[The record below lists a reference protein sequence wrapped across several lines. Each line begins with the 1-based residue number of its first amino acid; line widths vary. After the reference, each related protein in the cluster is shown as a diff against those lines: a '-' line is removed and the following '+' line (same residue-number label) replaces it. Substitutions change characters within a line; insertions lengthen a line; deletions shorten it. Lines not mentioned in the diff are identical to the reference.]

1 MKDIYDMRMRICA
14 TTLLMA
20 FVATLQSA
28 VAAPPSPFEVVLV
41 PDTQNYS
48 EKFPDTYLAQTTWIR
63 DNAKARNIK
72 FAIHL
77 GDIVQTAAVDDEW
90 KVADAAQ
97 RILEGHVPYSVVPG
111 NHDLDVKDG
120 TLTRGVAKYHAYFP
134 PSRFEKFPWYGG
146 HMGEDNANNYAY
158 FEQDG
163 LKFMVLSFAFAP
175 TDEMLAW
182 AAGVIAEHPDH
193 RVIIATHYYMRP
205 TGRGKG
211 GTYGLGG
218 NDGEMM
224 WDKFV
229 RKQPNVFMVVCG
241 HVLGVHHQIS
251 TNDAGKPVH
260 ELLCDY
266 QGEANGGDGW
276 LQTMRFVPEENKI
289 HVEAYSP
296 TLDAHRKEDPHSYVL
311 DYAMVEK

>member
-1 MKDIYDMRMRICA
+1 MHCPKIA
-14 TTLLMA
+14 TVTLTL
-20 FVATLQSA
+20 VLLATGLA
-28 VAAPPSPFEVVLV
+28 HGAPPKPFEVVLV

-48 EKFPDTYLAQTTWIR
+48 EKYPDTYLTQTRWIR
-63 DNAKARNIK
+63 DNAEARNIK
-72 FAIHL
+72 FAVHL
-77 GDIVQTAAVDDEW
+77 GDIVQTAAVEDEW

-111 NHDLDVKDG
+111 NHDLDIKDKA
-120 TLTRGVAKYHAYFP
+120 LTRGVTMYHKYFP
-134 PSRFEKFPWYGG
+134 PSRFTKYPWYGG
-146 HMGEDNANNYAY
+146 HMGEDNACNYAY

-175 TDEMLAW
+175 SDEMLAW
-182 AAGVIAEHPDH
+182 AAGVIAKHPDH
-193 RVIIATHYYMRP
+193 RVIVATHYYLRP
-205 TGRGKG
+205 KGRGKG
-211 GTYGLGG
+211 GTYGIDGC
-218 NDGEMM
+218 DGEML

-229 RKQPNVFMVVCG
+229 RKQPNVFLVVCG

-251 TNDAGKPVH
+251 TNDTGKPVI

-276 LQTMRFVPEENKI
+276 LQTMRFVPVENKI
-289 HVEAYSP
+289 HVKAYSP
-296 TLDAHRKEDPHSYVL
+296 TLDAHREEAPHSYSL